1 MKDKKAFEILYA
13 KYIEGSLSAEEL
25 LEWVE
30 VFQHPENEQYLTE
43 LIGRTFESYSVPED
57 PEAAKQAFHRFE
69 RLIDTE
75 DTSSDT
81 PSLSL
86 NKSIFRIFRQ
96 WKYVAAAA
104 LLSIASYGI
113 YQYTSQTAPQDRIA
127 DLAKSDVA
135 PGGNKAILKLED
147 GSEMKLGPQGELI
160 VNGDRL
166 EDGAGNMLL
175 NGQSRETWQSIE
187 VPKGGQYTVILSD
200 GTKVWLN
207 ADSKMKFPVEFAAQQ
222 RQVQLQGEA
231 YFEVT
236 KDASKPFIVKSAEQQ
251 IEVLGTWF
259 NVSAYPDEPTV
270 TTLVSGK
277 VNVSAFGKQVALT
290 PGMQSVANDQQLQSK
305 QVDVEP
311 AVAWKDAK
319 FVFVKEPLE
328 DIIRKLERWY
338 NVDFVIQPG
347 SEELKKKT
355 FSGSL
360 SRNSKLSEILNLFKI
375 TETIRFEITE
385 RRVYLMK

>member
-43 LIGRTFESYSVPED
+43 LIGHTFESYSVPED

-75 DTSSDT
+75 DISSDT

-86 NKSIFRIFRQ
+86 NKSIFRIFKQ
-96 WKYVAAAA
+96 WKYVAAAV

-113 YQYTSQTAPQDRIA
+113 YQYTSQTAPQNRIA

-207 ADSKMKFPVEFAAQQ
+207 ADAKMKFPVEFAAQQ

-251 IEVLGTWF
+251 VEVLGTWF

>member
-1 MKDKKAFEILYA
+1 MKDKKAFEILYT
-13 KYIEGSLSAEEL
+13 KYVEGSLSAEEL

-30 VFQHPENEQYLTE
+30 VFQYPENEQYLAE
-43 LIGRTFESYSVPED
+43 LIGRTFDTYKVPED

-81 PSLSL
+81 PSLPL
-86 NKSIFRIFRQ
+86 NKNVFSIFRQ
-96 WKYVAAAA
+96 WKYVAAAL

-113 YQYTSQTAPQDRIA
+113 YQYTLQTTSQSRIA
-127 DLAKSDVA
+127 NISEPDVS
-135 PGGNKAILKLED
+135 PGSNKAILKMED
-147 GSEMKLGPQGELI
+147 GSEIKLGPQGELI
-160 VNGDRL
+160 VKGDRL

-175 NGQSRETWQSIE
+175 KGQLKETWQSIE
-187 VPKGGQYTVILSD
+187 VPKGGQYTIVLSD

-207 ADSKMKFPVEFAAQQ
+207 ADSKMRFPVEFVAQQ

-236 KDASKPFIVKSAEQQ
+236 KDPSKPFIVKSAQQQ

-259 NVSAYPDEPTV
+259 NISAYPDEPAV

-290 PGMQSVANDQQLQSK
+290 PGMQSVADDQQLQSK

-360 SRNSKLSEILNLFKI
+360 SRNGKLSEILNLFKI

>member
-30 VFQHPENEQYLTE
+30 AFQHPENEQYLTE

-75 DTSSDT
+75 DTSSET

-96 WKYVAAAA
+96 WKYVAAAV

-127 DLAKSDVA
+127 ELAKSDVA

-187 VPKGGQYTVILSD
+187 VPKGGQYTIILSD

-277 VNVSAFGKQVALT
+277 VNVSAFGKQVALK

-311 AVAWKDAK
+311 TVAWKDAK